1 MSSAWTS
8 WLRKKKRSSW
18 SSESMSGADL
28 PHHLA
33 IIMDGNGRWA
43 ARRGKPRTYGHQA
56 GTEVARKIVRAVG
69 ERGMPVL
76 TVYAFSSENWGRPRH
91 EVTRLMSLFRRALD
105 REVDQLDQHGVRLNF
120 IGRREAFS
128 KSLQRGMAR
137 AEDVTRNNSRL
148 LLNIAASYGGRD
160 DIATAA
166 RRLAEQASR
175 GELDPETIDE
185 TTFGNALQLAGQPEP
200 DLFIRT
206 GGERRLSNYLLWNL
220 AYTELHFSDTL
231 WPDFS
236 EADLDAALDDFR
248 QRERRFGGLIESDA
262 LKHA

>member
-1 MSSAWTS
+1 
-8 WLRKKKRSSW
+8 
-18 SSESMSGADL
+18 MSGADL

-56 GTEVARKIVRAVG
+56 GTEVARKIVRAVA
-69 ERGMPVL
+69 ERGIPVL
-76 TVYAFSSENWGRPRH
+76 TVYAFSSENWRRPRH

-105 REVDQLDQHGVRLNF
+105 REVEQLDQHDVRLNF

-128 KSLQRGMAR
+128 RSLQRGMAR
-137 AEDVTRNNSRL
+137 AEEVTRNNSRL

-160 DIATAA
+160 DIVAAA
-166 RRLAEQASR
+166 RKLAERARR
-175 GELDPETIDE
+175 GELDPNAIDE
-185 TTFGNALQLAGQPEP
+185 TTFGKELQLAGQPEP

-231 WPDFS
+231 WPDFT

-248 QRERRFGGLIESDA
+248 QRERRFGGLAESHTK
-262 LKHA
+262 KHA

>member
-1 MSSAWTS
+1 
-8 WLRKKKRSSW
+8 
-18 SSESMSGADL
+18 MSGAGL

-56 GTEVARKIVRAVG
+56 GTEVARRIIRAVA
-69 ERGMPVL
+69 ERGIPVL
-76 TVYAFSSENWGRPRH
+76 TVYAFSSENWRRPRH

-120 IGRREAFS
+120 IGCREAFS

-137 AEDVTRNNSRL
+137 AEELTRDNSRL

-166 RRLAEQASR
+166 RRLAEQVQR
-175 GELDPETIDE
+175 GELDPDTIDE

-231 WPDFS
+231 WPDFT
-236 EADLDAALDDFR
+236 EADLDAALDDFKG
-248 QRERRFGGLIESDA
+248 RERRFGGLAESQTK
-262 LKHA
+262 KHA

>member
-1 MSSAWTS
+1 
-8 WLRKKKRSSW
+8 
-18 SSESMSGADL
+18 MSGAGL

-56 GTEVARKIVRAVG
+56 GTEVARRIVRAVA
-69 ERGMPVL
+69 ERGIPVL
-76 TVYAFSSENWGRPRH
+76 TVYAFSSENWRRPRH

-137 AEDVTRNNSRL
+137 AEELTRDNSRL

-166 RRLAEQASR
+166 RRLAEQARR

-231 WPDFS
+231 WPDFT

-248 QRERRFGGLIESDA
+248 QRERRFGGLAESQTK
-262 LKHA
+262 KHA